1 MNLNLQI
8 RGVVGQVYVD
18 LITGFIKTVMPET
31 ARILALMAKVN
42 KTLIFFTRPT
52 CIKKCT

>member
-18 LITGFIKTVMPET
+18 LITGFIKTVNAGNRT
-31 ARILALMAKVN
+31 DTGINGKVN

>member
-18 LITGFIKTVMPET
+18 LITEFINTESPWN
-31 ARILALMAKVN
+31 RMATGIDGKS
-42 KTLIFFTRPT
+42 K
-52 CIKKCT
+52 